1 MNHLGI
7 IFYLV
12 DQFVATVF
20 EVVIKIGISTK

>member
-7 IFYLV
+7 IFYSV

-20 EVVIKIGISTK
+20 EEVIMIEISTK